1 MKSKKILIIDTG
13 YLPGSGRVP
22 ITAKISYW
30 QKQRWAI
37 TILTTNEGVNQY
49 KKEIEHLQYLNIG
62 KSYASPNRVILIGE
76 FFRRIFKSFLFLPTI
91 LRGNFQVVYSISS
104 VTDLLILPLFVKIL
118 QPKIIWGVIFDNAVF
133 LKGPGIFVIRLLA
146 YLFYRVSLILLHLAD
161 AIFYVSPDLK
171 TDLVSNGINSKKLT
185 LTGNGVEEEL
195 VLKAKA
201 RFGPYDAAYMGR
213 VNETKGIYDLL
224 EVMMDVKKKFPQFK
238 MAILG
243 SGDSSSEMK
252 FRQEI
257 KLKKLSKH
265 IDLIGFVSGQKKY
278 DYLRSA
284 RLFIFL
290 SPQESFGVALL
301 EAVSVGLP
309 AIVYDL
315 PAYKHLASTK
325 SVQRV
330 RIGDVHTV
338 SKKVIE
344 SLKSTVRIKPN
355 KKILNQYSWDNISK
369 IESDTFIKLI
379 KT

>member
-1 MKSKKILIIDTG
+1 MKNKKILIIDTG

-22 ITAKISYW
+22 ITAKINYW
-30 QKQRWAI
+30 QRQNWSI
-37 TILTTNEGVNQY
+37 TVLTTDEGMNQY
-49 KKEIEHLQYLNIG
+49 QKEIEGIEYLNIG
-62 KSYASPNRVILIGE
+62 KSYASPNRIILIGE

-91 LRGNFQVVYSISS
+91 LNGNFQVIYSISS
-104 VTDLLILPLFVKIL
+104 VTDLLVLPLFIKLIR
-118 QPKIIWGVIFDNAVF
+118 PRIIWGVVFDNAVY
-133 LKGPGIFVIRLLA
+133 LNGPGIFIIRLLA
-146 YLFYRVSLILLHLAD
+146 YLFYRVSLILLRLAD
-161 AIFYVSPDLK
+161 TIFYINPDLEIE
-171 TDLVSNGINSKKLT
+171 LVSNGINAKKLI
-185 LTGNGVEEEL
+185 LTGNGVEENL
-195 VLKAKA
+195 VIKAKA

-224 EVMMDVKKKFPQFK
+224 EVIIEVKKKFPRFK
-238 MAILG
+238 MEILG
-243 SGDSSSEMK
+243 SGDASSELK

-257 KLKKLSKH
+257 KSKKLSKN
-265 IDLIGFVSGQKKY
+265 IDFIGFVSGQDKY

-284 RLFIFL
+284 KLFIFL

-309 AIVYDL
+309 AVVYDL

-344 SLKSTVRIKPN
+344 SLKSTIRIKPN
-355 KKILNQYSWDNISK
+355 KKILDQYSWDNISK

-379 KT
+379 KS